1 MSIFLNLFL
10 VFICICVCFIA
21 YLNLT
26 STFCSLYIQL
36 ISSFELKDY
45 NDQMKDF
52 ERSRIR
58 TLQLERINVQKKTFT
73 KWCNSFLSKIGM
85 EIDDLFRDLQDG
97 RRLIK
102 LLEMISGE
110 KLGKPNQGKLKVHK
124 IENVNRALM
133 FIQTKIKLESIGA
146 EDIVAGNPTLILGL
160 IWTIILRF
168 QIQDIEIEV
177 ENESKEKR
185 SAKEALLLWCQRKTT
200 GYQGVRVVDFTG
212 SWRNGLAFNALVHS
226 QRPDLFDYTA
236 LDPQCHRDNLNHAF
250 DMAQK
255 HLGISKLL
263 DAEDIDVDKPDE
275 KSVLTYVSSYFH
287 TFAKM
292 KNEAVGGKRVGK
304 VIGFLIDIEKMI
316 DSYELQVLE
325 LQQWISQKIRRHCD
339 FVFPNSLDAIK
350 SLMLVFNKEY
360 RTLEKPPKFKQKSA
374 LAAHFYNI
382 NMQLTSQ
389 QQAKYQPTEG
399 RTLHD
404 LEAAWTRLEK
414 AEHER
419 ELALKKELN
428 RQEQLEQ
435 YYAKFDKKAKLREDW
450 LSEMANILSNS
461 LVADTSQLDATCRKQ
476 EAIGTDMHERAELFA
491 NLDKLAKS
499 LINEDYFFKETVRK
513 RNQQIQLTYS
523 SLLEQFEKRKAT
535 LGAYQELES
544 LFKEMERLKNEMLEL
559 ETAFQSKDYGEY
571 YIANDELLTKHTLL
585 ESHKSVINQHLKS
598 INRRAQQFTRL
609 IASQMIANNVQA
621 QEKAAAGV
629 VVTDSVSAQNESHLV
644 KEKLDALNKAF
655 ELINVLA
662 NDRRKYLEDHR
673 DFHKFVEEADEEYM
687 WVQEKRQVVKS
698 QETGHDLS
706 STQILINKQEQ
717 LEDELKFRKPRI
729 DAKIVMAGER
739 LIASGLFNKPETDKL
754 AYKCSSLLIAFDG
767 LRTEAANRRSILEDS
782 FTSQQYF
789 ADANEAESWMKD
801 RMALVS
807 LDSEC
812 GRDEASAQA
821 LLQRHVRVQEEIKTY
836 EPEIRRLDEMT
847 NVLAGKRR
855 FSSFPVDVRQK
866 LMKNNSAAAS
876 KAAAAIDVDEI
887 DEDSTHNDMSD
898 LNDSMLEDTSQ
909 ASIGE
914 DQIEL
919 VDQIVETEVAESY
932 VQEVRG
938 YAVRALYP
946 YQSKTFSMARGELL
960 ELKEKSNEEW
970 WLVENSMCKEG
981 FAPATYLKELELQ
994 KLAKQRVRLVKRPE
1008 HVQVKRLIPR
1018 KAQISA
1024 ANAQADATVNE
1035 MNQRNNKA
1043 TNGKLRR
1050 KTTSIQPR
1058 QLQHLSTEE
1067 LQKRQVEINYLYS
1080 GLLTGSIDKRKQLD
1094 GSIAFYKWLRKYDEF
1109 GRWIGDKLQ
1118 QLSIEK
1124 ENSLLDNP
1132 DAAKRRYQAFNTD
1145 FLANQNEFADLKQL
1159 ADHLAT
1165 NGNTNNPSH
1174 VIITEGSRREN
1185 PISSAEVPARQAD
1198 LAKQWQK
1205 LLELKKY
1212 WDNAVKA
1219 IQCIDRF
1226 NLVHAD
1232 VTDLLNEKLAVSEV
1246 QEDANFVDHATADI
1260 KSVRALQ
1267 SKQDKLERDIGPIE
1281 ANVNE
1286 LRKTADEVCKYFP
1299 QELGNVQAKLTIVEG
1314 FWSKLRDDVR
1324 TRKAKL
1330 DEKHGLQRFENG
1342 VSDFQEL
1349 CAQMR
1354 SSLSELENPLDL
1366 KQCEDM
1372 QKKFEELE
1380 QQASSELSYKFNDL
1394 KQLSQQQLA
1403 KRGVIASVDKINGQ
1417 LAMVANEKAQLA
1429 ASIDKTGNY
1438 LEDFHLYLK
1447 FKQDANNFE
1456 LLMVGQEAY
1465 LQYED
1470 LGLSSDG
1477 ADALIKRHDEFL
1489 AKLNAQDEKMKLLT
1503 DQLVKMN
1510 GAATKHFAINELD
1523 QILKALVQRRHKL
1536 KAIAGERKHKLNKSK
1551 EFFEFKNQCDDLNAW
1566 ISERRRHALGMIDT
1580 AVAVDLHT
1588 IDKYLNKHEALEKEM
1603 NANRT
1608 RLDKLKQE
1616 NGSSASMLAV
1626 VSKVEA
1632 NWLDLDRE
1640 TKVKGQQLQDTKHK
1654 ADLSASLSNVDQRM
1668 RNVEDALNAKYNT
1681 GDLRSAKEALKK
1693 HNDLRKQLS
1702 VEVDLLK
1709 DLSRTDVNSQT
1720 KAAAQGSLEAN
1731 KQATEK
1737 AVSQYMD
1744 KFNQLYPR
1752 VEQKQAQLEA
1762 ALRMQQL
1769 LFDANEELKW
1779 IEQTK
1784 KQFAFMN
1791 AQPATLF
1798 EAQRAAKR
1806 QAELERSIFNQ
1817 HRPIFDKLA
1826 TETAELVGSQSVL
1839 PETDELKQKA
1849 KQLELAWNE
1858 LIRLNEA
1865 KKMSVGE
1872 VLCEQT
1878 LLDEIAQ
1885 VAASI
1890 AEKLPLI
1897 QSTSAEAMSGKEDT
1911 VLSKHLVKLEQLEA
1925 DLRGYEDVLAGQQAR
1940 LNGNQKLER
1949 KLADTQ
1955 QQLAEMLAAI
1965 GERKRMLKLQ
1975 QENLEFER
1983 EAADL
1988 LEWIGEKRV
1997 QAQSEDYGQDYEHL
2011 ALINAKFQALKD
2023 EVKSC
2028 EEARYAS
2035 VRKLSSALLA
2045 AKSPETKSIRK
2056 KIEDVKQARDLLEAE
2071 LQGRELTL
2079 GSAAEIHCF
2088 NKDVQDLL
2096 RRISEKELA
2105 FAAGAESNGKDFQ
2118 GCESLRR
2125 KHEIFK
2131 EELTALK
2138 VQLQE
2143 LNKQSELLRERHPGD
2158 TAESVAAETDELID
2172 RFRALYLKAEQRGC
2186 ELKQASDYF
2195 DFLIRV
2201 RAVNEWMGQTSV
2213 AIRERPTWVDL
2224 FTVDQ
2229 QKQAH
2234 DSLRFEMS
2242 QRDQDFK
2249 ELEDKCLALTSNQTH
2264 VNRREIVAQTNA
2276 AMTNREKLFR

>member
-1 MSIFLNLFL
+1 
-10 VFICICVCFIA
+10 
-21 YLNLT
+21 
-26 STFCSLYIQL
+26 
-36 ISSFELKDY
+36 
-45 NDQMKDF
+45 MKDF

-110 KLGKPNQGKLKVHK
+110 RLGKPNQGKLKVHK

-133 FIQTKIKLESIGA
+133 FIQSKIKLESIGA

-177 ENESKEKR
+177 ENETKEKR

-226 QRPDLFDYTA
+226 QRPDLFDFTA

-250 DMAQK
+250 DMAQR

-304 VIGFLIDIEKMI
+304 VIGFLIDIERMI

-389 QQAKYQPTEG
+389 QQAKYQPAEG

-435 YYAKFDKKAKLREDW
+435 SYAKFDKKAKLREDW

-461 LVADTSQLDATCRKQ
+461 SVADTSQLDATCRKQ
-476 EAIGTDMHERAELFA
+476 EAIGTDMHERAELFT
-491 NLDKLAKS
+491 NLDRLAKS
-499 LINEDYFFKETVRK
+499 LISEDYFFKETVRK
-513 RNQQIQLTYS
+513 RNQQIQFTYS

-535 LGAYQELES
+535 LGAYQELEA

-571 YIANDELLTKHTLL
+571 CIANDELLTKHTLL

-609 IASQMIANNVQA
+609 IASQMTADDVQA
-621 QEKAAAGV
+621 EKGAGGV
-629 VVTDSVSAQNESHLV
+629 VATEDMSSPQSESHLV

-655 ELINVLA
+655 ELISVLA
-662 NDRRKYLEDHR
+662 NDRRQYLEDHR
-673 DFHKFVEEADEEYM
+673 DFLRFVEAADEEYM

-706 STQILINKQEQ
+706 STQVLINKQEQ

-739 LIASGLFNKPETDKL
+739 LIASGLFSRPETDKL
-754 AYKCSSLLIAFDG
+754 AYKCSGLLTAFDG
-767 LRTEAANRRSILEDS
+767 LRTEAASRRSILEDS

-789 ADANEAESWMKD
+789 ADADEAESWMKD

-821 LLQRHVRVQEEIKTY
+821 LLQRHIRVQEEVRTY

-847 NVLAGKRR
+847 NVLLGKRR
-855 FSSFPVDVRQK
+855 FSSFPVDMRQK
-866 LMKNNSAAAS
+866 LMKSDGAAC
-876 KAAAAIDVDEI
+876 KAAAAIDIDEI
-887 DEDSTHNDMSD
+887 DEASTHNDMTD
-898 LNDSMLEDTSQ
+898 LSDSMLDDTSQ
-909 ASIGE
+909 ASTIGE

-919 VDQIVETEVAESY
+919 VDQVVETEVAESY

-938 YAVRALYP
+938 CAVRALYP

-970 WLVENSMCKEG
+970 WLVENSVCKEG
-981 FAPATYLKELELQ
+981 FAPATYLKELEPQ
-994 KLAKQRVRLVKRPE
+994 TLAKQRVRLVKRPE
-1008 HVQVKRLIPR
+1008 HVQVKRSIPR
-1018 KAQISA
+1018 KAQVSA

-1035 MNQRNNKA
+1035 INQRHNKA
-1043 TNGKLRR
+1043 TSSKLRR

-1058 QLQHLSTEE
+1058 QLQHLGTEE
-1067 LQKRQVEINYLYS
+1067 LQKRQVEINYLYG
-1080 GLLTGSIDKRKQLD
+1080 GLLTGAIDKRKQLD

-1109 GRWIGDKLQ
+1109 GRWIGDKRQ
-1118 QLSIEK
+1118 QLSIDK
-1124 ENSLLDNP
+1124 ENSLLDSP

-1159 ADHLAT
+1159 ADQLAT
-1165 NGNTNNPSH
+1165 NGNTHNAH
-1174 VIITEGSRREN
+1174 VVITEGSREK
-1185 PISSAEVPARQAD
+1185 PISSAEVAARQAD

-1232 VTDLLNEKLAVSEV
+1232 VTDLLSEKLAVSEV
-1246 QEDANFVDHATADI
+1246 QEDANFVDHAIADI

-1267 SKQDKLERDIGPIE
+1267 SKQDKLERDLGPIE
-1281 ANVNE
+1281 ANVSE

-1299 QELGNVQAKLTIVEG
+1299 QELANVQAKLTVVEG
-1314 FWSKLRDDVR
+1314 FWSKLRDEVR

-1330 DEKHGLQRFENG
+1330 DEKHGLQRFENE
-1342 VSDFQEL
+1342 VNDFQEL
-1349 CAQMR
+1349 CAQLR
-1354 SSLSELENPLDL
+1354 SSLSELDNPLDL

-1380 QQASSELSYKFNDL
+1380 QQATSELSYKFNDL

-1403 KRGVIASVDKINGQ
+1403 KRGVIASVDTINGQ
-1417 LAMVANEKAQLA
+1417 LAAVANEKAQVA
-1429 ASIDKTGNY
+1429 GSIDKTGKY
-1438 LEDFHLYLK
+1438 LADFHLYLK

-1489 AKLNAQDEKMKLLT
+1489 AKLNAQDEKMKSLT
-1503 DQLVKMN
+1503 DQFVKLN
-1510 GAATKHFAINELD
+1510 GSGATRHFALNELD
-1523 QILKALVQRRHKL
+1523 QILKALVQRRQKL
-1536 KAIAGERKHKLNKSK
+1536 KATAGERKNKLNKSK

-1566 ISERRRHALGMIDT
+1566 ISERRRHALGIYT
-1580 AVAVDLHT
+1580 AAEDLHT
-1588 IDKYLNKHEALEKEM
+1588 IDKYLNRHEALEKEM

-1608 RLDKLKQE
+1608 RLDKLKQAASALSCA
-1616 NGSSASMLAV
+1616 GSSASLLAAV
-1626 VSKVEA
+1626 GKVEA
-1632 NWLDLDRE
+1632 NWLDLDEE
-1640 TKVKGQQLQDTKHK
+1640 TKAKGKQLQDTKHR

-1668 RNVEDALNAKYNT
+1668 RSVEETLSAKYST

-1693 HNDLRKQLS
+1693 HHDLRKQLS

-1709 DLSRTDVNSQT
+1709 DFSKTDVNRT
-1720 KAAAQGSLEAN
+1720 KAAGQGSSLEAN
-1731 KQATEK
+1731 KQATER
-1737 AVSQYMD
+1737 AVGQYLN

-1752 VEQKQAQLEA
+1752 VEQKQARLEA

-1791 AQPATLF
+1791 AQPATLS

-1806 QAELERSIFNQ
+1806 QAELERSILNQ
-1817 HRPIFDKLA
+1817 RRPIFEKLA
-1826 TETAELVGSQSVL
+1826 TDTAELVGSQVL
-1839 PETDELKQKA
+1839 PGETTELEQRA
-1849 KQLELAWNE
+1849 KQLELAWHE
-1858 LIRLNEA
+1858 LIGLNEA
-1865 KKMSVGE
+1865 KRVWAGE
-1872 VLCEQT
+1872 ALCEQT

-1885 VAASI
+1885 IAASI

-1897 QSTSAEAMSGKEDT
+1897 QSASAEAMSGKEDA

-1925 DLRGYEDVLAGQQAR
+1925 DLRGYEDVLAGQQER
-1940 LNGNQKLER
+1940 LASSQKLER
-1949 KLADTQ
+1949 KLADVQ
-1955 QQLAEMLAAI
+1955 RQLTEMLAAI
-1965 GERKRMLKLQ
+1965 GERKRMLRLQ
-1975 QENLEFER
+1975 QESLEFER
-1983 EAADL
+1983 AAADL
-1988 LEWIGEKRV
+1988 MEWIGEKRT

-2011 ALINAKFQALKD
+2011 ALINAKFQALKE

-2028 EEARYAS
+2028 EEARCAS
-2035 VRKLSSALLA
+2035 VRQLSSALLA
-2045 AKSPETKSIRK
+2045 ARSPETKSIRK
-2056 KIEDVKQARDLLEAE
+2056 KMEEVKRARDLLAAE
-2071 LQGRELTL
+2071 LQSRELNL
-2079 GSAAEIHCF
+2079 CSAAEIHCF

-2105 FAAGAESNGKDFQ
+2105 FAAGAESNGRDLAS
-2118 GCESLRR
+2118 CESLRR
-2125 KHEIFK
+2125 KHEIFG

-2138 VQLQE
+2138 AQLQE
-2143 LNKQSELLRERHPGD
+2143 LNKQSGLLREKHPGD

-2172 RFRALYLKAEQRGC
+2172 RFRALFLKAEQRGC
-2186 ELKQASDYF
+2186 ELKQASGYF
-2195 DFLIRV
+2195 DFLVSV
-2201 RAVNEWMGQTSV
+2201 RAVGEWMAQTSG
-2213 AIRERPTWVDL
+2213 AIREPPTGAVDL
-2224 FTVDQ
+2224 FTAGQ

-2249 ELEDKCLALTSNQTH
+2249 ELEDKCLALTSSQTH

-2276 AMTNREKLFR
+2276 AMASREKLFR